1 LQFIS
6 EAAGLMK
13 NYPLRLAIFYF
24 LVASLWIFLSDYFT
38 ELLVPSK
45 FLTTAQSIKG
55 FGFIIVTAL
64 GLFFVVRYQYQRLQ
78 RNEAEYRQLFK
89 DNPHPMWV
97 YDTETLRFLTVNNAA
112 IQKYRYTKEEFRE
125 LKITDIRPPEDR
137 DSILMFVKRIE
148 QKTYLDS
155 GLWRHVDK
163 NGRQFFVRI
172 ASHSTTFGDRPARVV
187 LAMDVDEQIEAQR
200 RIQLSES
207 KLKGLINN
215 SDDLIWM
222 LDAAGII
229 VTANE
234 AFQSKFREFLGIE
247 IELSK
252 RIDVSQLPDSGFTK
266 NWNNYF
272 KLAFLGKRLRVE
284 EEVKNGDRTECYEI
298 ILNPIYNDNR
308 QVFGVGCFARD
319 ITLRK
324 SSENRIKE
332 QIIQLKEVAWI
343 QSHEVRKPL
352 ANIMGLLQLFKSR
365 QTDAAQNKE
374 LLDHMETSCKELDA
388 VVKKIVEK
396 SSTDLSSET

>member
-38 ELLVPSK
+38 GLLVPAQ

-64 GLFFVVRYQYQRLQ
+64 GLFFVVRYQYQRIQ

-125 LKITDIRPPEDR
+125 LKITDIRPPEDK

-155 GLWRHVDK
+155 CVWRHVDK
-163 NGRQFFVRI
+163 NGRQFFVRV

-222 LDAAGII
+222 LDADGII

-247 IELSK
+247 IELAK

-272 KLAFLGKRLRVE
+272 KLAFLGKKLRVE
-284 EEVKNGDRTECYEI
+284 EEVKNGDRTECFEI

-324 SSENRIKE
+324 RSENRIKE
-332 QIIQLKEVAWI
+332 QIIKLKEVAWI

-352 ANIMGLLQLFKSR
+352 ANIMGLLQLLKSR
-365 QTDAAQNKE
+365 QTDAAQTRE
-374 LLDHMETSCKELDA
+374 VFDHMETSCKELDA
-388 VVKKIVEK
+388 VIKKIVEK
-396 SSTDLSSET
+396 SSTDLSAET